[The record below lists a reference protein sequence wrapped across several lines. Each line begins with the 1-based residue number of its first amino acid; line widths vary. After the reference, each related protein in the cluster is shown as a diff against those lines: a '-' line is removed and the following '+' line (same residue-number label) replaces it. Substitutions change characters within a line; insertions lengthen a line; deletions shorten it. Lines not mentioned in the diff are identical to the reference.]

1 MSATGQVLAAVVAR
15 PVPPEGAA
23 LAADRADLAGD
34 VVGEAGV
41 PDASP
46 LDVADGAGDVTPGLA
61 AGDVAAPLPYAAAA
75 ALPAWPVPVLWDAGF
90 PPTSPEQ
97 AQISSP
103 TTPRPPTS
111 AKNRRRQYAS
121 AGAFCSSLCRA
132 FGSMRFSIIGKIGS
146 GPPTRRPTGPV
157 RDGSDV
163 QQSCIVMTSPYL
175 QPVLSWYADHAR
187 DLPWRSSDASP
198 WSVLVS
204 ELMLQQTPVARVLP
218 AHQEWLCRWP
228 TPADLAADPPG
239 EAVRQWGR
247 LGYPRRALWLHA
259 AARTITE
266 RHDGEVPASYEAL
279 LALPGIGR
287 YTAAAV
293 ASFAFQQRHAVLD
306 TNVRRVMCRL
316 VSGAEF
322 PGRTPSAA
330 EWRLAESLLPADPRI
345 AARWS
350 VGMMELG
357 ALICTAARPRCTVC
371 PLADGCSWLSAGGP
385 HYAQ

>member
-1 MSATGQVLAAVVAR
+1 
-15 PVPPEGAA
+15 
-23 LAADRADLAGD
+23 
-34 VVGEAGV
+34 
-41 PDASP
+41 
-46 LDVADGAGDVTPGLA
+46 
-61 AGDVAAPLPYAAAA
+61 
-75 ALPAWPVPVLWDAGF
+75 
-90 PPTSPEQ
+90 
-97 AQISSP
+97 
-103 TTPRPPTS
+103 
-111 AKNRRRQYAS
+111 
-121 AGAFCSSLCRA
+121 
-132 FGSMRFSIIGKIGS
+132 
-146 GPPTRRPTGPV
+146 
-157 RDGSDV
+157 
-163 QQSCIVMTSPYL
+163 MTSPYL

-204 ELMLQQTPVARVLP
+204 EIMLQQTPVARVLP

-228 TPADLAADPPG
+228 TPADLAVDPPG

-266 RHDGEVPASYEAL
+266 RHNGEVPASYEAL

-330 EWRLAESLLPADPRI
+330 EWRLAESLLPAEPRV

-350 VGMMELG
+350 VGMIELG
-357 ALICTAARPRCTVC
+357 ALVCTATRPRCAVC
-371 PLADGCSWLSAGGP
+371 PVADGCSWLKAGRPRAAHRPVGQRYEGTDRQCRGRLLAVLRDAEGP
-385 HYAQ
+385 VTGSYLEAAWPVPVQRARALDGLVADGLVDALPEGRYALPC